1 MRREPL
7 RAFLLLTPALLVL
20 GGLFLGS
27 FAPALLQSLGHFP
40 AVGMTGYTLGYYR
53 ELFGDPEFLGSLLF
67 SLRIS
72 CISSALAV
80 VLGTFLGFLLFS
92 KRKKEGVQRFLALLP
107 IAVPHTVA
115 ALLVLQLLSRTGM
128 LGRFLFSLGILASPA
143 EMGSFVFDP
152 SGVGVIVAYLWKG
165 LPFAAV
171 VVAVVLRT
179 LDPRLCEAALVLGAS
194 RIQVF
199 WHVLLPLLFPTLSS
213 TFVLLFGFS
222 FGAFEVPFL
231 LGPTFPQALPVAAYR
246 AYLNPDMASRPY
258 AMVYVVVITAMVLGL
273 VFLYGFLAR
282 RGERFS

>member
-1 MRREPL
+1 
-7 RAFLLLTPALLVL
+7 
-20 GGLFLGS
+20 
-27 FAPALLQSLGHFP
+27 
-40 AVGMTGYTLGYYR
+40 
-53 ELFGDPEFLGSLLF
+53 
-67 SLRIS
+67 
-72 CISSALAV
+72 
-80 VLGTFLGFLLFS
+80 
-92 KRKKEGVQRFLALLP
+92 
-107 IAVPHTVA
+107 VPHTVA

-128 LGRFLFSLGILASPA
+128 LGRFLFYLGILSSPG
-143 EMGSFVFDP
+143 EMGNFVFDP

-199 WHVLLPLLFPTLSS
+199 WYVLLPLLFPTLSS

-231 LGPTFPQALPVAAYR
+231 LGPTFPQALPVAAYK
-246 AYLNPDMASRPY
+246 AYLHPDMASRPY
-258 AMVYVVVITAMVLGL
+258 AMVYVVVITAMALGL